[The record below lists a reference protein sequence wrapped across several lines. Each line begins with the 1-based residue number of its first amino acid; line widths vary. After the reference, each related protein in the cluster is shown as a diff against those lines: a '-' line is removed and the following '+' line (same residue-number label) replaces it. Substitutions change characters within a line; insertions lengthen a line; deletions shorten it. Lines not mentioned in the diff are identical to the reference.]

1 MDERPIHDT
10 ELGVEDPE
18 EADSAHSHR
27 RRPRKQDQQPEKPAT
42 PERAH
47 ERMREDAGADQHD
60 RLRGESEDDRV
71 PQGSPEVVV
80 VPGLSEVVEP
90 DELACQLAGGRIGHA
105 QIHRE
110 DERRPDEQDD
120 EQGRWSDQR
129 GREKT
134 AIL

>member
-1 MDERPIHDT
+1 PEQAAAPEPEDERK
-10 ELGVEDPE
+10 GE
-18 EADSAHSHR
+18 EA
-27 RRPRKQDQQPEKPAT
+27 
-42 PERAH
+42 
-47 ERMREDAGADQHD
+47 GGDQHD
-60 RLRGESEDDRV
+60 RLRGEREDGRG
-71 PQGSPEVVV
+71 PQGWAEGVV

-120 EQGRWSDQR
+120 EQGRWSDQG